1 MQKWGQH
8 LTWLEGLL
16 DPQPYVSVLTPTKVE
31 QFATEAYQLE
41 VGDLIDIRSDRRRR
55 TLLLCLLHQMQVRTR
70 DQLADM
76 YLKRVRAMHNS
87 GKKKLRTLQDAY
99 RSMSEEVTNT
109 FGQIL
114 DKVADTEI
122 EETDATKQQD
132 QDAALG
138 KQVRQI
144 LAEGG
149 GVNYFQSNYQL
160 LSALH
165 NNNYLPLMQGYHQRY
180 RGTFFRFTKQL
191 QIQAASQNKQLLTA
205 LEFVHQTQYASP
217 PYLDDEIAIDF
228 ATPRWRSL
236 IKENSIPPTPPSS
249 KPSACA
255 PSLPKPASTLP
266 KSI

>member
-16 DPQPYVSVLTPTKVE
+16 DPQPYVSVLTHTKVE

-122 EETDATKQQD
+122 EETDATKQQE

-138 KQVRQI
+138 K
-144 LAEGG
+144 
-149 GVNYFQSNYQL
+149 
-160 LSALH
+160 
-165 NNNYLPLMQGYHQRY
+165 
-180 RGTFFRFTKQL
+180 
-191 QIQAASQNKQLLTA
+191 
-205 LEFVHQTQYASP
+205 
-217 PYLDDEIAIDF
+217 
-228 ATPRWRSL
+228 
-236 IKENSIPPTPPSS
+236 
-249 KPSACA
+249 
-255 PSLPKPASTLP
+255 
-266 KSI
+266 